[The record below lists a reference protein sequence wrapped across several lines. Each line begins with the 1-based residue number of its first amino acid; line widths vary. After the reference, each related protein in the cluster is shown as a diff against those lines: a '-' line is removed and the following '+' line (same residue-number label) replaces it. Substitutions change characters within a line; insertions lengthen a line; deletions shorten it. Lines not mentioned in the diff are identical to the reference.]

1 MSKYHLSSIRLVLI
15 VVITS
20 SILYFG
26 FGWELGYGIIFLIA
40 TVGFTIYRNFEAARN
55 EKIEAQAKND

>member
-1 MSKYHLSSIRLVLI
+1 MSKYHLSSIRLILI

-26 FGWELGYGIIFLIA
+26 FDWELGYGIIFLIA
-40 TVGFTIYRNFEAARN
+40 AVGCTIYLNFKAAQNEEA
-55 EKIEAQAKND
+55 EAQTKND

>member
-1 MSKYHLSSIRLVLI
+1 MSKYHLSSIRLILI

-26 FGWELGYGIIFLIA
+26 FNWELGYGIIFLIA
-40 TVGFTIYRNFEAARN
+40 AVGSTIYLNFKAAQSEKAEAETRN
-55 EKIEAQAKND
+55 D

>member
-20 SILYFG
+20 SVFYYG
-26 FGWELGYGIIFLIA
+26 FDWELGYGIIWLIGL
-40 TVGFTIYRNFEAARN
+40 VGFTIYRNFEAARV
-55 EKIEAQAKND
+55 EKTEADTKNN

>member
-1 MSKYHLSSIRLVLI
+1 MSKYHLSSIRLILI

-26 FGWELGYGIIFLIA
+26 FNCELGYGIIWLISL
-40 TVGFTIYRNFEAARN
+40 VGFTIYRNFEAARN
-55 EKIEAQAKND
+55 EKIEAQTKND